1 MAEVTICSDFAN
13 TLFQQHKRRL
23 HMDITRWSTPKSDWL
38 YSLQPKMENL
48 YTANK
53 NKTRSWLWFRSWTPY
68 CQICINIDIKCW
80 LQLHWC
86 SRIGS
91 ILIKYSEKDK
101 ERFSILSSPDWLL
114 GEVKTNRT
122 IQDSMTMTQRQTDT
136 RGFKAKSHI
145 TKLFINVL
153 MLIVLGTWCYS
164 ENWSDLSC

>member
-1 MAEVTICSDFAN
+1 MIRVNLEYFKFILCEVKYELGS
-13 TLFQQHKRRL
+13 R
-23 HMDITRWSTPKSDWL
+23 
-38 YSLQPKMENL
+38 ENSSFVF
-48 YTANK
+48 
-53 NKTRSWLWFRSWTPY
+53 KTGSWLWFRSWTPY